1 MICNICKTENTK
13 ERNFCLQCGNP
24 LSVKWICDCSFENEI
39 EAKFCGGCGKANDS
53 HEKKNQRKSTVPQ
66 LNMSQINDLASG
78 KILFN
83 LGEEDVINQ
92 DDIDKIF

>member
-1 MICNICKTENTK
+1 MICNVCKTENK
-13 ERNFCLQCGNP
+13 QERNFCSKCGNS
-24 LSVKWICDCSFENEI
+24 LCWVCDCLFNNASD
-39 EAKFCGGCGKANDS
+39 ALFCGGCGKEKDS
-53 HEKKNQRKSTVPQ
+53 QSRKEQQQSSVPQ
-66 LNMSQINDLASG
+66 LNRKQINDLTSG

>member
-1 MICNICKTENTK
+1 MICNVCKTENIEK
-13 ERNFCLQCGNP
+13 RNFCSKCGNP
-24 LSVKWICDCSFENEI
+24 LGWICDCLFNNASDVL
-39 EAKFCGGCGKANDS
+39 FCGGCGK
-53 HEKKNQRKSTVPQ
+53 EKGSVKNIKQQKSSVPQ
-66 LNMSQINDLASG
+66 MNSKQIDDLTSG

>member
-1 MICNICKTENTK
+1 MICNVCKTENK
-13 ERNFCLQCGNP
+13 PERNFCSKCGNS
-24 LSVKWICDCSFENEI
+24 LGWVCDCLFSN
-39 EAKFCGGCGKANDS
+39 ASDALFCGGCGKANDPQAN
-53 HEKKNQRKSTVPQ
+53 KNQKKSSIPQ
-66 LNMSQINDLASG
+66 MNMKQINDLTSG

>member
-1 MICNICKTENTK
+1 MICNVCKIENDSNRSYCSK
-13 ERNFCLQCGNP
+13 CGNP
-24 LSVKWICDCSFENEI
+24 LGWKCNCTFLNASD
-39 EAKFCGGCGKANDS
+39 ALFCGGCGKGINPENKDAQ
-53 HEKKNQRKSTVPQ
+53 KRTTIPQ
-66 LNMSQINDLASG
+66 LNMKQIKDLTSG